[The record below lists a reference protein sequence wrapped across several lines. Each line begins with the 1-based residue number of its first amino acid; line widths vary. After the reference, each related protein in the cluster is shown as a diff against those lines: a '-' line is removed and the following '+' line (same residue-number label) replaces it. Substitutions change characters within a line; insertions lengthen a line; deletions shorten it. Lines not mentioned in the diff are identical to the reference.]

1 MVTREL
7 LPWFA
12 TDAEML
18 RRFLETETGARLVP
32 KILESTPGLL
42 AGGDTNALMVRSGEV
57 RGCQIFATAL
67 MALAYPPPEPKPEP
81 DAYPALDDD
90 AAWPTLP

>member
-12 TDAEML
+12 TDAEAL
-18 RRFLETETGARLVP
+18 RRFLESETGTRLLP

-57 RGCQIFATAL
+57 RGCQIFATAIL
-67 MALAYPPPEPKPEP
+67 ALAYPPPPPPEEQNS
-81 DAYPALDDD
+81 YPELEDDSKWSP
-90 AAWPTLP
+90 A